1 MNTYRAP
8 DAGELEKPE
17 LRISFIPIICSAPLI
32 YAHSHGFFEKNGL
45 TVKLTCVPGW
55 SGIKELMVHGFVD
68 AVHMLSP
75 MPLACSLGI
84 NGKKADIRLAAIQN
98 VNGQALTLAKR
109 HLGIRDVHDMKGF
122 VFGVPYRFSMHYYLL
137 CYFLAENGV
146 NPLKDVTIREVAP
159 PRMPYY
165 LEKGLVDGIFAPD
178 PFNQISVH
186 RNVGFIYVLSKDI
199 WAGHPC
205 CCFATSQDF
214 IDNCPRTYRAVLGSV
229 LEAELALHRA
239 DVQERKAIAR
249 EMSVPQYLNQRDPV
263 PVEESLSGDFPDGR
277 GRHLTIPDR
286 IDFIPQPWKE
296 YGSWIL
302 SQMQRWAQL
311 PGRVGYGEVVESVFQ
326 GDTHELAEAFGFNG
340 ASKPPLEGIGPF
352 VGKGAFSYMQEQ
364 PFCAFQELP
373 SLRKDYGLSEP
384 AQQRLSG
391 IVRQMAKVASGDLD
405 GTVEVTGADEI
416 GLLEQVLG
424 ETILNMKFSREAL
437 AEHAD
442 KLEER
447 VRERTASLATEVTE
461 RRRAEEKTQHLN
473 ALLRAIRN
481 VNQLIA
487 REKDLSRL
495 LQGTCN
501 GLSEA
506 RSYRSIWIALLDQSC
521 RLTTF
526 AETGVGDDFKALV
539 RSDEARRTDRVR
551 QKGTV
556 AAPRAGNRRPT
567 FDVRRVPT
575 SPKI

>member
-1 MNTYRAP
+1 M
-8 DAGELEKPE
+8 
-17 LRISFIPIICSAPLI
+17 
-32 YAHSHGFFEKNGL
+32 GL
-45 TVKLTCVPGW
+45 W
-55 SGIKELMVHGFVD
+55 
-68 AVHMLSP
+68 MLSTCFRRCP
-75 MPLACSLGI
+75 WLAASGSTAE
-84 NGKKADIRLAAIQN
+84 KADIRLAAIQN

-364 PFCAFQELP
+364 PFCAVPGVTITPQ
-373 SLRKDYGLSEP
+373 GLWS
-384 AQQRLSG
+384 
-391 IVRQMAKVASGDLD
+391 
-405 GTVEVTGADEI
+405 
-416 GLLEQVLG
+416 
-424 ETILNMKFSREAL
+424 F
-437 AEHAD
+437 
-442 KLEER
+442 
-447 VRERTASLATEVTE
+447 
-461 RRRAEEKTQHLN
+461 
-473 ALLRAIRN
+473 
-481 VNQLIA
+481 
-487 REKDLSRL
+487 
-495 LQGTCN
+495 
-501 GLSEA
+501 
-506 RSYRSIWIALLDQSC
+506 
-521 RLTTF
+521 
-526 AETGVGDDFKALV
+526 
-539 RSDEARRTDRVR
+539 
-551 QKGTV
+551 
-556 AAPRAGNRRPT
+556 
-567 FDVRRVPT
+567 
-575 SPKI
+575 